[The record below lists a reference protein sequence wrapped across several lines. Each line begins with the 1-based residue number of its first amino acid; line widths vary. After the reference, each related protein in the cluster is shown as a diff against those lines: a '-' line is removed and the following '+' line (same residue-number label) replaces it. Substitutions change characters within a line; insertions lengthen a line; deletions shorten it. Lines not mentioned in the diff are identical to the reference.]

1 MTIIKEMIIISI
13 NKTARLF
20 EVNTIDVV
28 TAKLLFSSLTLENDI
43 VEFFRITTGGSTSNY
58 KVVMNNSVSYLLR
71 VYPNDNDHSDIE
83 MAAYSYA
90 RRLINVPEIYF
101 VDNSKKIIS
110 NTYVIMK
117 FIDGITLQ
125 EYMIKNTN
133 INQEILIS
141 IGKSLALLHNRN
153 YGAMAIL
160 NSDLSSVLSPL
171 GSTYQL
177 FEYYLVNLAGRTLSA
192 EVKIKLGSI
201 MNAKKELFTQ
211 IDDEYVLTHG
221 DFNFSNIIIDK
232 SETAWFIDFEYC
244 FSAPRYYDIG
254 KFFRTSN
261 QFDKLLLRDCFIKG
275 YQSVYGRQLPDNW
288 WCLSK
293 LIDIQTMLALMN
305 REKLPEGWA
314 NEIEKEIRR
323 NIRIIDI

>member
-1 MTIIKEMIIISI
+1 MIIISI
-13 NKTARLF
+13 NKKTARLF

-58 KVVMNNSVSYLLR
+58 KVIMKNSVSYLLR

-83 MAAYSYA
+83 IAAYSYA
-90 RRLINVPEIYF
+90 RTLINVPEIYF

-125 EYMIKNTN
+125 EYMTRNTD
-133 INQEILIS
+133 INEEILIS

-160 NSDLSSVLSPL
+160 KSDLSTVLSPL

-177 FEYYLVNLAGRTLSA
+177 FEYYLVTLAGRALSD
-192 EVKIKLGSI
+192 EVKIKLRSI
-201 MNAKKELFTQ
+201 INVKKELF
-211 IDDEYVLTHG
+211 
-221 DFNFSNIIIDK
+221 
-232 SETAWFIDFEYC
+232 A
-244 FSAPRYYDIG
+244 
-254 KFFRTSN
+254 
-261 QFDKLLLRDCFIKG
+261 
-275 YQSVYGRQLPDNW
+275 
-288 WCLSK
+288 
-293 LIDIQTMLALMN
+293 
-305 REKLPEGWA
+305 
-314 NEIEKEIRR
+314 
-323 NIRIIDI
+323 